1 MPFKINLELE
11 LNSIQPIPDSER
23 HGKASDLFWP
33 WCGAN
38 VSVLAISYGAYFL
51 GFGINFWQA
60 TIAAFIGTVLSF
72 LLVGVSSL
80 AGKKSSVPTMI
91 RSRATFGIKGNLLPG
106 FLTYLVF
113 VGWETV
119 LVSVATLA
127 TGTIF
132 DRLGGLGR
140 DASLSLGFFTAVSL
154 TIRGGVLGYKG
165 IMQMQKWISLITLI
179 ATGLYM
185 ALTLNTINWETLN
198 ATKAG
203 SFAAMVGA
211 IIFGMTGIGL
221 GWVNAAADYS
231 RYLPRNVSSGKVVS
245 WTVFGASLAPIIMVI
260 YGAALAGSSKELAD
274 GVSQDPV
281 GALTNLLPT
290 WFLFFFAFIAIFGL
304 IGGAILDL
312 YSSGLALVSIGVP
325 IKRHFAASIDAIIM
339 LLGTIYIVWI
349 SDNFLLP
356 FQGFLIT
363 IGVPL
368 AAWSG
373 IFVADVLL
381 RKEVK
386 EVDLYK
392 DLGSYRGIN
401 WGAISIMATGTFIGY
416 GFVTNTFA
424 TWLNWQGYLMD
435 AIGGKEGQ
443 WAYANIGVIFA
454 LLIGF
459 LGRSVLNSA
468 RSESK

>member
-1 MPFKINLELE
+1 
-11 LNSIQPIPDSER
+11 
-23 HGKASDLFWP
+23 
-33 WCGAN
+33 
-38 VSVLAISYGAYFL
+38 
-51 GFGINFWQA
+51 
-60 TIAAFIGTVLSF
+60 
-72 LLVGVSSL
+72 
-80 AGKKSSVPTMI
+80 
-91 RSRATFGIKGNLLPG
+91 
-106 FLTYLVF
+106 
-113 VGWETV
+113 
-119 LVSVATLA
+119 
-127 TGTIF
+127 
-132 DRLGGLGR
+132 
-140 DASLSLGFFTAVSL
+140 
-154 TIRGGVLGYKG
+154 
-165 IMQMQKWISLITLI
+165 
-179 ATGLYM
+179 M
-185 ALTLNTINWETLN
+185 ALTLNKIDWNTLS
-198 ATKAG
+198 ATKPG
-203 SFAAMVGA
+203 PFAALVGA

-245 WTVFGASLAPIIMVI
+245 WTVFGASLAPIVMVI

-401 WGAISIMATGTFIGY
+401 LGAIAIMAAGTIVGY

-443 WAYANIGVIFA
+443 WAYANVGVIFA

>member
-1 MPFKINLELE
+1 MPFELE
-11 LNSIQPIPDSER
+11 LNSVNQISDSER
-23 HGKASDLFWP
+23 RGKASDLFWP

-60 TIAAFIGTVLSF
+60 TIAAIIGTILSF
-72 LLVGVSSL
+72 SLVGISSL

-91 RSRATFGIKGNLLPG
+91 RSRATFGVKGNLIPG

-140 DASLSLGFFTAVSL
+140 DASLSLGFLVAVCL
-154 TIRGGVLGYKG
+154 TIMGGVLGYQV
-165 IMQMQKWISLITLI
+165 IMQMQRWIVLITLI
-179 ATGLYM
+179 ATALYM
-185 ALTLNTINWETLN
+185 ALTLNEINWEVLTS
-198 ATKAG
+198 APAG
-203 SFAAMVGA
+203 NIASVIGA
-211 IIFGMTGIGL
+211 IIFAMTGIGL

-231 RYLPRNVSSGKVVS
+231 RYLPKNVKSSSVVG
-245 WTVFGASLAPIIMVI
+245 WTVFGASLAPIVMVI
-260 YGAALAGSSKELAD
+260 YGAALAGSSSELSSKVAAD
-274 GVSQDPV
+274 PI

-290 WFLFFFAFIAIFGL
+290 WFLFLFALVAILGL

-325 IKRHFAASIDAIIM
+325 IKRHYAASIDAVIM
-339 LLGTIYIVWI
+339 LLGTIYIVWL
-349 SDNFLLP
+349 SENFLLP

-368 AAWSG
+368 AAWSA

-381 RKEVK
+381 RKEVY
-386 EVDLYK
+386 EEELFNPY
-392 DLGSYRGIN
+392 GRYRGMNLQMITV
-401 WGAISIMATGTFIGY
+401 MAVATFIGY

-424 TWLNWQGYLMD
+424 SWLSWQGYFMEL
-435 AIGGKEGQ
+435 IGGKDGQ
-443 WAYANIGVIFA
+443 WGYANVGVLFA
-454 LLIGF
+454 LVIGF
-459 LGRSVLNSA
+459 VGRLMFN
-468 RSESK
+468 RTGSEGK